1 MTEAQSG
8 KASPPERSERSK
20 SSPDLVEGR
29 VVDAWCAWLDAL
41 ATDAEAAL
49 AAALAYEELD
59 GPARDTWLRALEQD
73 SERVGVPRI
82 AMYAPL
88 LAVESDPARRQ
99 RITTAMGQPDAR
111 ATPRVPARGF
121 SGRTPEGMN
130 VATVVSP
137 LYLSFVQVLAC
148 GYYPTR
154 GFEWV
159 RHDPIMDSDQA
170 PGAKNE
176 VEGAIL
182 ESVPLNALVD
192 ELASTVLAHQ
202 RSGRPLPDALRV
214 FADLFGPG
222 EGSTPPAAR

>member
-8 KASPPERSERSK
+8 KSNQPTRSERSP
-20 SSPDLVEGR
+20 SSPEVDR
-29 VVDAWCAWLDAL
+29 RIVDAWCTWLDAL

-59 GPARDTWLRALEQD
+59 GRARDTWLKALEQD

-88 LAVESDPARRQ
+88 LAVESDPVRRQ
-99 RITTAMGQPDAR
+99 RITQAMGQPDAR

-121 SGRTPEGMN
+121 CGRTPEGMS

-148 GYYPTR
+148 GYYPGR

-159 RHDPIMDSDQA
+159 RHDPIMDADQA
-170 PGAKNE
+170 PRAQDE
-176 VEGAIL
+176 VEGAVL
-182 ESVPLNALVD
+182 ESVPLSTLVD
-192 ELASTVLAHQ
+192 ELAVTVLAHQ
-202 RSGRPLPDALRV
+202 RSGRALPDALRV

-222 EGSTPPAAR
+222 EGSNPPPAP